1 MQGRRSMSHDIR
13 TLHDHVDAASRSGDI
28 SQALPHLEAAI
39 ATSPAR
45 TDIRFL
51 RATVLLSAQRYS
63 SAIEEMNCILEM
75 DPHAHAVRHQ
85 RALALFSQER
95 LGEALD
101 DFIFLSQK
109 QPCTVEPWANAGI
122 ILLRMERPGDA
133 TPLLR
138 EAVRLRPDHIPLRR
152 TLANALSG
160 IGATEEALQLYE
172 SVIQLT
178 PHDPAA
184 LTDYAMTLLSIGK
197 PRDAHT
203 HLLTALRIDPS
214 DQTALAGIYLSAN
227 ELALHDIV
235 DSLINYPSL
244 LSASIRPSSIALDRD
259 ALREAVLS
267 HPGLVWQPAG
277 RSTHQ
282 GRQSPM
288 LDLAAG
294 TPFSEFGQ
302 LIQHVVSDRIKTL
315 KHDPMLQAHPWVR
328 TLPSRWRLQAWC
340 TVLDTGGRQ
349 TPHIHPAGRLSG
361 VYYLDIGNASELGA
375 GTLIFGKAPAEVAT
389 NATPRLHSITP
400 KEDWICCFPSY
411 FFHHTEPF
419 QGTSGQRISLAFDV
433 MPA

>member
-1 MQGRRSMSHDIR
+1 MQGKRNMSHDIR
-13 TLHDHVDAASRSGDI
+13 ELHGHVDAAARSGDI
-28 SQALPHLEAAI
+28 SQALPRLDAAI
-39 ATSPAR
+39 AAAPAR
-45 TDIRFL
+45 TDLRFL
-51 RATVLLSAQRYS
+51 RATVLLSTQRYS
-63 SAIEEMNCILEM
+63 SAIEDMDCVLEM
-75 DPHAHAVRHQ
+75 DLDAHAVRYQ

-109 QPCTVEPWANAGI
+109 QPGMVEPWANAGI
-122 ILLRMERPGDA
+122 ILLRMERPRDA

-138 EAVRLRPDHIPLRR
+138 EAARLRPDHIPLRR

-172 SVIQLT
+172 SVIQAM

-197 PRDAHT
+197 PRDAHAQ
-203 HLLTALRIDPS
+203 LLTALRIDPS
-214 DQTALAGIYLSAN
+214 DQTALAGLYLSAN
-227 ELALHDIV
+227 ELALHGIV
-235 DSLINYPSL
+235 DSLIDYPSL
-244 LSASIRPSSIALDRD
+244 LSASIRPPSIALNRD
-259 ALREAVLS
+259 ALREGVLS

-288 LDLAAG
+288 LDLAVG
-294 TPFSEFGQ
+294 SPFFEFGQ

-315 KHDPMLQAHPWVR
+315 KHDPMLRAHPWVR
-328 TLPSRWRLQAWC
+328 ILPSRWRLQAWC

-361 VYYLDIGNASELGA
+361 VYYLDTGNASELGA
-375 GTLIFGKAPAEVAT
+375 GTLTFGKAPAEVAT
-389 NATPRLHSITP
+389 TATPRLHSITP

-419 QGTSGQRISLAFDV
+419 QGTSCQRISLAFDV